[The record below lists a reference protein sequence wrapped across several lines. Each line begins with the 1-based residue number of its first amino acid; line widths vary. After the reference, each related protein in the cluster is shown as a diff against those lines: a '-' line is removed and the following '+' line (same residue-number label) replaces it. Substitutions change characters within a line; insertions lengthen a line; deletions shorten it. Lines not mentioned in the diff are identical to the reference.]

1 MVLYCHNRRGE
12 RLTLLL
18 NNKIV
23 IEIESQFNIREPTGD
38 ELNLFKKEKEEE
50 IFKQIKGIFG
60 EPFKEDNEYLKIQV
74 KIKKNKLVKEKEE
87 K

>member
-1 MVLYCHNRRGE
+1 M
-12 RLTLLL
+12 LL

-23 IEIESQFNIREPTGD
+23 IEIESQFNIREPTED
-38 ELNLFKKEKEEE
+38 ELNSFKKEKEEE
-50 IFKQIKGIFG
+50 IFKQVKSIFG

-74 KIKKNKLVKEKEE
+74 KIKKNKLIKEKEE

>member
-1 MVLYCHNRRGE
+1 M
-12 RLTLLL
+12 LL

-23 IEIESQFNIREPTGD
+23 IEVESQFNIREPTDD
-38 ELNLFKKEKEEE
+38 ELNLFKKEKEKE

-60 EPFKEDNEYLKIQV
+60 EPFKENNEYLKIQV
-74 KIKKNKLVKEKEE
+74 KIKKNKLIKEKEE